1 MTEKR
6 QVSTLERCLF
16 YRESKKMTE
25 ERQRLSLGVHFKK
38 VSVL

>member
-6 QVSTLERCLF
+6 QVSTLERCPF
-16 YRESKKMTE
+16 YRESKEMTE
-25 ERQRLSLGVHFKK
+25 ERQGPSLGVLFKT